1 MAKVTLKS
9 IHKSFGPVI
18 IIPEL
23 NLEIESGEFVALVGP
38 SGCGKST
45 LLRMV
50 AGLEDP
56 TRGTISIGDR
66 AVNNVSPK
74 ERGVAMVFQNYALY
88 PHMTVRENLG
98 FALKMSKTDP
108 KEANR
113 RIQEAS
119 EILGLQELLE
129 RRPSQLSGGQKQR
142 VAMGRAMVRQPQVL
156 LFDEPL
162 SNRDAQLRIKV
173 RSEIALL
180 HKRVK
185 STVIYVTHDQV
196 EAMTLADRIAILNKG
211 NLEQY
216 GSPLDVY
223 HHPKTQFVASFI
235 GTPPMNF
242 LPAAQV
248 NVAASGAAPMAVK
261 DGATVAGFRPEVT
274 HLKQTGAATSKD
286 GASLVQLGRGR
297 VSLVEP
303 LGSLTHVHVRV
314 GESMVVAEIRSESIP
329 AWDQEVGV
337 WLDPKELFYFNSQ
350 GARI

>member
-1 MAKVTLKS
+1 MAKVTLQS

-56 TRGTISIGDR
+56 TRGTIRIGDR
-66 AVNNVSPK
+66 SVNNVSPK

-98 FALKMSKTDP
+98 FALKMSKTDS
-108 KEANR
+108 KEAAR

-162 SNRDAQLRIKV
+162 SNLDAQLRIKV

-216 GSPLDVY
+216 GTPMDVY

-242 LPAAQV
+242 LPAGSIKV
-248 NVAASGAAPMAVK
+248 NGPSAAS
-261 DGATVAGFRPEVT
+261 VAGFRPEVT
-274 HLKQTGAATSKD
+274 RVQSLASKSPGGAP
-286 GASLVQLGRGR
+286 LVQLGQGR

-303 LGSLTHVHVRV
+303 LGSTTHVHVRV
-314 GESMVVAEIRSESIP
+314 GESMVVAEIRSDTVP
-329 AWDQEVGV
+329 TWDQEVSV

>member
-1 MAKVTLKS
+1 MAKVTLQS
-9 IHKSFGPVI
+9 IHKSFGPVT

-23 NLEIESGEFVALVGP
+23 NLEIGSGEFVALVGP

-56 TRGTISIGDR
+56 TRGTIKIGDR

-108 KEANR
+108 KESER

-119 EILGLQELLE
+119 EILGLKDLLE

-162 SNRDAQLRIKV
+162 SNLDAQLRIKV

-248 NVAASGAAPMAVK
+248 SAQVSTASAGAA
-261 DGATVAGFRPEVT
+261 VAGFRPEVT
-274 HLKQTGAATSKD
+274 HLKQSG
-286 GASLVQLGRGR
+286 GVLVQLGRGR

-314 GESMVVAEIRSESIP
+314 GDSMVVAEMRSESIP